1 MVTNTETRHL
11 LGIETSG
18 LTSGIYISINNSLLA
33 QISLNIKNIHSRR
46 LSGMIHFLLDQA
58 DLTLRNISAIVL
70 SAGPGSFTGLRI
82 GYSLAKG
89 LAHAR
94 VLPIVEVPTLD
105 IWAYQAGMTELPVI
119 AIMDARR
126 EEIFCAQYSWKNKEF
141 QRQGNY
147 QLLSFTALTDLIK
160 RRTLITGAD
169 LERLSSKIDERI
181 DKNVVLPHPLPQQP
195 EGRALLQLGYRKFL
209 AREYSQAETCEP
221 MYIRAFKGIM

>member
-1 MVTNTETRHL
+1 METNTETCHL

-18 LTSGIYISINNSLLA
+18 LTSGIYISINDSLLG

-46 LSGMIHFLLDQA
+46 LSGMIHFLLDQT

-94 VLPIVEVPTLD
+94 ALPIVEVPTLD
-105 IWAYQAGMTELPVI
+105 IWAYQAGMTELPVV
-119 AIMDARR
+119 AIMDAHR
-126 EEIFCAQYSWKNKEF
+126 EEIFCARYIWKNREF

-147 QLLSFTALTDLIK
+147 QLLPFTALSDLIK
-160 RRTLITGAD
+160 TRTLLTGAD
-169 LERLSSKIDERI
+169 LENLSSKIDTLI
-181 DKNVVLPHPLPQQP
+181 GKNAVLPHPLPQQP
-195 EGRALLQLGYRKFL
+195 EGRALLQLAYRKYL
-209 AREYSQAETCEP
+209 DREYSQTETCEP